1 MKTYNIVDVHPYKPY
16 LIVDDDFAD
25 YLREESFDIDDFIT
39 TDSFM
44 EFWELLDQYMR
55 EES

>member
-44 EFWELLDQYMR
+44 EFWELLDQYMQ